1 MKARFAR
8 PDGRPLELQGRN
20 LRSALV
26 RLHCYPSVYADHLLL
41 CVEDSAPALVARAAF
56 VAYVAQ
62 TDVSLAEQLEA
73 PVPAG
78 CLRTLRLDAAPSRW
92 GPPGCGGDAP
102 CARRRARRDEGS

>member
-1 MKARFAR
+1 MKGALRSPGWEAAR
-8 PDGRPLELQGRN
+8 GLQGRN

-62 TDVSLAEQLEA
+62 TDVSLAELLEA

-78 CLRTLRLDAAPSRW
+78 CLRTLRLGRTLSLSTAVVGALRVVASETPRW
-92 GPPGCGGDAP
+92 T
-102 CARRRARRDEGS
+102 R